1 MGPVQQAVED
11 MTKPWPVTRTALQN
25 RESAQR
31 TPIRYFSCVV
41 RRKVG
46 REARTGRRVVLATVL
61 MGAVVALGACGG
73 GGKQDQ
79 HDATGTF
86 KVDVP
91 RASFPGNQRLAQES
105 TLEITV
111 VNKDSREIPR
121 LAVTVDG
128 FTQRHDDPTLADP
141 SRPIWIVNEPPVN
154 ADSALTNTWALGPV
168 APGQS
173 TTFKWKV
180 TPVRSGTYSVR
191 YRIAV
196 GLYGKA
202 KVQDTS
208 TGGAPTGSF
217 IARVSRTP
225 RPLPPL
231 KQQRSGRA

>member
-1 MGPVQQAVED
+1 M
-11 MTKPWPVTRTALQN
+11 
-25 RESAQR
+25 
-31 TPIRYFSCVV
+31 
-41 RRKVG
+41 
-46 REARTGRRVVLATVL
+46 LATVL
-61 MGAVVALGACGG
+61 MGALVSLGACGG
-73 GGKQDQ
+73 GGKQDRN
-79 HDATGTF
+79 DPTGTF

-91 RASFPGNQRLAQES
+91 RASFPGNQQLAQES

-111 VNKDSREIPR
+111 VNKDSREIPK

-128 FTQRHDDPTLADP
+128 FSQRHDDPTFADP
-141 SRPIWIVNEPPVN
+141 NRAIWIVNEPPVD

-173 TTFKWKV
+173 RTFKWKV

-191 YRIAV
+191 YRIAA

-202 KVQDTS
+202 KVEDTA
-208 TGGAPTGSF
+208 TGGAPKGSF

-231 KQQRSGRA
+231 TQPRTGPA

>member
-1 MGPVQQAVED
+1 M
-11 MTKPWPVTRTALQN
+11 
-25 RESAQR
+25 
-31 TPIRYFSCVV
+31 
-41 RRKVG
+41 
-46 REARTGRRVVLATVL
+46 LATVL
-61 MGAVVALGACGG
+61 MGALVSMGACGG
-73 GGKQDQ
+73 GAKQDE
-79 HDATGTF
+79 DDPTGTF

-128 FTQRHDDPTLADP
+128 FSQRHDDATLADP
-141 SRPIWIVNEPPVN
+141 NRPIWIINEPPFD
-154 ADSALTNTWALGPV
+154 ADSALTNTWSLGPV

-173 TTFKWKV
+173 RTFTWKV

-191 YRIAV
+191 YRVAA

-202 KVQDTS
+202 KVEDTA
-208 TGGAPTGSF
+208 TGGAPSGSF

-225 RPLPPL
+225 RPLPPV
-231 KQQRSGRA
+231 KQPSTGPA